1 MAPAHPFPHRLAALR
16 AALIENGLDGLLVPH
31 SDEYLGEYT
40 PACAER
46 LAWLTGFTGSAGSAV
61 VLATKAAVFSD
72 GRYTTQMAQEVDPA
86 LWTCLHSLN
95 TPPATWLATTA
106 TPGSRIGYDPRVMS
120 QSALRPFLSIP
131 DITLVPTD
139 HNLIDSMWADRP
151 TLPTAPAFIH
161 PLDYAGEDSA
171 TKRATIA
178 AELKTLG
185 QSAAILS
192 DSASIAWLLNI
203 RGADIPCTPVVLAFA
218 MVHADA
224 TVDLFASQAK
234 IPADVKTW
242 LGPDIRLHEP
252 EHMQAVLSRMSGAR
266 IGVDPA
272 SNAVWFTQVLENAGA
287 TVCPTPD
294 PCLLPKARKNAT
306 EQAGMR
312 AAHLRDGVAVCRFL
326 HWLDTQG
333 QGCTELEAADRL
345 EAFRAE
351 HALYRGAS
359 FPTISGSG
367 PNGAIIHYRVTP
379 QSDRRLGENEV
390 YLCDSGGQ
398 YPDGTTDITRTI
410 WTGPGTPPD
419 ALRATFTRVLK
430 GNLTL
435 GHARFPAGTT
445 GTALDALARY
455 ALWQDGLEYDH
466 GTGHG
471 VGSFLSVHEGPARI
485 AKAPSTIALEAG
497 MVLSNEPGFYLP
509 GAYGIR
515 LETLVL
521 VRPAQW
527 VQTERVFLEFETLTL
542 APFDTRLIDPALLGA
557 EDTSRLNAYHAQ
569 ILGQIAPFLP
579 QDAQNWL
586 ENACAPLN
594 CP

>member
-1 MAPAHPFPHRLAALR
+1 MSPAHPFPHRLAALR
-16 AALIENGLDGLLVPH
+16 AALSENGLDGLLVPH

-72 GRYTTQMAQEVDPA
+72 GRYTTQMAQEVDA
-86 LWTCLHSLN
+86 SCWECQHSLN
-95 TPPATWLATTA
+95 TPPASWLAANA
-106 TPGSRIGYDPRVMS
+106 TPGSRIGYDPRIMS
-120 QSALRPFLSIP
+120 QSALAPFLSLP
-131 DITLVPTD
+131 GLTLVPTA
-139 HNLIDSMWADRP
+139 HNLIDTLWADRP
-151 TLPTAPAFIH
+151 SLPDAPAFIH
-161 PLDYAGEDSA
+161 PLDYAGEASLN
-171 TKRATIA
+171 KRAAIA
-178 AELKTLG
+178 AELSRIG
-185 QSAAILS
+185 QDAAVLS

-203 RGADIPCTPVVLAFA
+203 RGADIPCTPVILAFA
-218 MVHADA
+218 VIHADA
-224 TVDLFASQAK
+224 TLDLFVSEAK
-234 IPADVKTW
+234 IPPAVQAW
-242 LGPDIRLHEP
+242 LGPDVRLHAP
-252 EHMQAVLSRMSGAR
+252 EHMPAVLSALTAR
-266 IGVDPA
+266 HIGVDPT
-272 SNAVWFTQVLENAGA
+272 SNAVWFKQVLETAGA

-294 PCLLPKARKNAT
+294 PCLLPKARKNAI

-333 QGCTELEAADRL
+333 QGCTELESVAQL

-351 HALYRGAS
+351 HPLYRGDS

-367 PNGAIIHYRVTP
+367 PNGAIIHYRVTA

-390 YLCDSGGQ
+390 YLCDSGAQ
-398 YPDGTTDITRTI
+398 YPDGTTDITRTV

-435 GHARFPAGTT
+435 GHVRFPAGTT

-455 ALWQDGLEYDH
+455 ALWQDALDYDH

-485 AKAPSTIALEAG
+485 AKAPSAIALEAG

-515 LETLVL
+515 LETLVM
-521 VRPAQW
+521 VRPLQHSQSLRA
-527 VQTERVFLEFETLTL
+527 FLEFETLTL
-542 APFDTRLIDPALLGA
+542 APFDRRLIDPALLGA

-569 ILGQIAPFLP
+569 ILGQIAPLLP

-586 ENACAPLN
+586 ESACAPLN